1 MGLILLNYRSE
12 CPVFAT
18 SVIDVKDENGGR
30 TAALK
35 ITSTESDP
43 YLRDAPAVK
52 VILVNEGVD
61 VRYSQLRL
69 MVPLDHLS

>member
-1 MGLILLNYRSE
+1 MGQILLNQ
-12 CPVFAT
+12 PTGTGLPALAT

-52 VILVNEGVD
+52 VILANVRGDFRYGKLVQVD
-61 VRYSQLRL
+61 HSG
-69 MVPLDHLS
+69 